1 MLIQSV
7 IFFVLGIAVVAFSI
21 ALISPILWK
30 RMLILAKKS
39 LKKEIPYSLEEMKMR
54 ENFLKAQ
61 HAINIVHEQERY
73 SALEKLFDE
82 QKIKF
87 DATQYQLRRLNQLE
101 QRTQQMEAKIK
112 LYKDMLENERQVIEY
127 LNKQQTKN
135 MEKMEHLTVNE
146 KDARLNIALHEKKM
160 EELKQKIEE
169 IAKQSD
175 EVNHQ
180 DTLQSA
186 ELLNS
191 LRQELKDFTRKIM
204 NDYQEMK
211 EQAEGKNNSFIS
223 PNENENQNKIKKE
236 EQVANFILPTALSR

>member
-7 IFFVLGIAVVAFSI
+7 IFFALGIAVVAFSI

-112 LYKDMLENERQVIEY
+112 LYKHMLENERQVIEY

-146 KDARLNIALHEKKM
+146 KMLA
-160 EELKQKIEE
+160 
-169 IAKQSD
+169 
-175 EVNHQ
+175 
-180 DTLQSA
+180 
-186 ELLNS
+186 
-191 LRQELKDFTRKIM
+191 
-204 NDYQEMK
+204 
-211 EQAEGKNNSFIS
+211 
-223 PNENENQNKIKKE
+223 
-236 EQVANFILPTALSR
+236 